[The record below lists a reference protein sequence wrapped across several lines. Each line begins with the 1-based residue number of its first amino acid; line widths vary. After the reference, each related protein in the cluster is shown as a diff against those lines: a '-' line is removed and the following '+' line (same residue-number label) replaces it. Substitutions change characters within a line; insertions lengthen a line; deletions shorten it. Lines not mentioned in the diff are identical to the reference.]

1 MVADETGAAVMV
13 TSGGEVTDNLLGE
26 DAKLSELSDEET
38 TGIFLDPLL
47 AKLGSLR

>member
-1 MVADETGAAVMV
+1 MVADETGVAVMV

-26 DAKLSELSDEET
+26 DAKLSDDDEET

>member
-1 MVADETGAAVMV
+1 MVADETGVAVMV

-26 DAKLSELSDEET
+26 DPSYLMMMKRQQVFL
-38 TGIFLDPLL
+38 LDPLL